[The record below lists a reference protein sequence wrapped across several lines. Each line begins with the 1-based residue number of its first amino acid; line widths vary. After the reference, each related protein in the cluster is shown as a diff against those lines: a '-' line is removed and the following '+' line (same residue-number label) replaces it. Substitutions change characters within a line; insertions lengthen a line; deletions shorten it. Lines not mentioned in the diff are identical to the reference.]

1 MYFFVFLK
9 PRVELYSGP
18 TTESSCD
25 LGQLF
30 GNVDCIPS
38 EHNLQGQF
46 TKHLLNAL
54 ASHAKHAKC
63 YRYTI

>member
-46 TKHLLNAL
+46 TKYLLNAL
-54 ASHAKHAKC
+54 A
-63 YRYTI
+63 